1 MAARAEGT
9 RMVVASQMSF
19 SHLVRMECLAPR
31 GLRARLESRVV
42 MVYLVQLE
50 KPEQPEEMV

>member
-1 MAARAEGT
+1 
-9 RMVVASQMSF
+9 MVVASQMSF